1 MSNRLDLLVT
11 DYRILFDDDRYPASG
26 CTLVKT
32 GGRLLMTMQRASDA
46 ESGISS
52 VFTQSDDLGATWTE
66 PRPFGPTLTNP
77 DTEFQ
82 GAVPSHVLK
91 DGTVVASGIYL
102 PKGYDRAS
110 GGRGLYRPCDI
121 LIGHR
126 APDSEEFSWRRIV
139 SGTFLTEQ
147 FIGHGIALPDGR
159 LVFTLWGSAMFS
171 ENWQCGVLLSDDGG
185 HTLRYQQVGYEL
197 DPAIRKDPE
206 VMAGFNEQTLFASQ
220 DGTLVSIIRGR
231 DHLGA
236 IPGSNPRSSDCLFFR
251 AESRDRGETWS
262 VPEPTNLSGTGAPSD
277 GLALP
282 DGSLVLPARLP
293 SHWSRHLGHSFCG
306 MHMARSFDQGRTWST
321 DLLFDR
327 TPEGEQFD
335 NYYNAMNG
343 TFVHLSDQEAMY
355 VFGHFRP
362 GSSTGHRAYAVH
374 LRWD

>member
-1 MSNRLDLLVT
+1 MTDRCDLQVT

-26 CTLVKT
+26 CSLVKS
-32 GGRLLMTMQRASDA
+32 GDRLLMTVQRASDA
-46 ESGISS
+46 ERGISS
-52 VFTQSDDLGATWTE
+52 LLTQSDDLGATWTE
-66 PRPFGPTLTNP
+66 PRPFGPPLADP

-82 GAVPSHVLK
+82 GVAPAHVLD
-91 DGTVVASGIYL
+91 DGTVVACGIHL
-102 PKGYDRAS
+102 AKGFDRAS
-110 GGRGLYRPCDI
+110 GGRGLYRPSDI

-126 APDSEEFSWRRIV
+126 TAGADEFSWNRIAA
-139 SGTFLTEQ
+139 GTFLTEQ
-147 FIGHGIALPDGR
+147 FIAPGIALPDGR
-159 LVFTLWGSAMFS
+159 LVFTVWGSAVRGD
-171 ENWQCGVLLSDDGG
+171 NWQCGVLLSDDGG
-185 HTLRYQQVGYEL
+185 RALRYRQVGYEP

-206 VMAGFNEQTLFASQ
+206 VMAGFNEQTLFAAA
-220 DGTLVSIIRGR
+220 DGTLVSVIRGR
-231 DHLGA
+231 DHLGG

-251 AESRDRGETWS
+251 AASRDRGETWS
-262 VPEPTNLSGTGAPSD
+262 APEATDLPGTGAPAG

-293 SHWSRHLGHSFCG
+293 SHWSRHRGHSFCG

-327 TPEGEQFD
+327 TPDGEPFD

-343 TFVHLSDQEAMY
+343 TFIPLGDAEATY

-362 GSSTGHRAYAVH
+362 RSPTGHRAYAVH